1 MNIDDHSALLRYD
14 QLTSRV
20 YAERR
25 MPSGTRDLL
34 LALGWAT
41 LRDPRRHHPDRAL
54 IWVRTREALNVDN
67 KRMWQLVAEDAPRY
81 DARISEAND
90 PYGCQAPM
98 VRVNRLC
105 GRSTIIGFSEFDPV
119 TGWSRSWGF
128 CNRPRC
134 REYGRPIQER
144 AHHSFTKRPE
154 PIPNVGGLLPL
165 FFSWDWEAKYRK
177 AMELIRYTTSWD
189 PPSYGLSADEWPNVP
204 GNEPVKAFP
213 KLRLAASGGDV
224 VAKSDAPALV
234 TADSTRAVAARSN
247 LRAAQRR
254 AQFSV
259 VSLPRQTSPSKGD
272 QVT

>member
-1 MNIDDHSALLRYD
+1 MSPADRDGMLRYD
-14 QLTSRV
+14 ELTSRV
-20 YAERR
+20 FTERR
-25 MPSGTRDLL
+25 MPTGTRDLI
-34 LALGWAT
+34 LALGWVS
-41 LRDPRRHHPDRAL
+41 LRDPRRHDPEVTTWARA
-54 IWVRTREALNVDN
+54 REVMNADN
-67 KRMWQLVAEDAPRY
+67 RRMWQLVADDVPRY
-81 DARISEAND
+81 DSEVHDN
-90 PYGCQAPM
+90 PPMGCQAPM
-98 VRVNRLC
+98 ARAKRLC
-105 GRSTIIGFSEFDPV
+105 GKADMHGFSEFDPV
-119 TGWSRSWGF
+119 TGWSRYWGF

-134 REYGRPIQER
+134 REYMKPIRDRARGSRGR
-144 AHHSFTKRPE
+144 APE

-165 FFSWDWEAKYRK
+165 FFAWNWEAKYRK
-177 AMELIRYTTSWD
+177 AMELVRYSTSWE

-224 VAKSDAPALV
+224 VTKAAAPALV
-234 TADSTRAVAARSN
+234 SADATQAVAARSN